1 MSRVQT
7 ATFLA
12 TVSCV
17 ALIGFPALAQTVE
30 TAQDV
35 AREQHRDRTVEG
47 FAPRAA
53 VGADMFYSTDADDT
67 EVFKV
72 GANLDWKW
80 KGPDEYLGIRV
91 ENATFSPVGQHSRDQ
106 QRVYLRAA
114 DKTGDWTWKFNAG
127 TDGEALLG
135 SASIHND
142 ARFRQEYFIEREV
155 LETPRG
161 VDDGIYYTFVG
172 GALDLPI
179 NDRNNV
185 TVVAGLQDFT
195 GDNVRT
201 HLRATYVHVL
211 KPEWGV
217 SVQLRARYFHSSEPG
232 EYDYFSPEDY
242 VEVMP
247 VVQMRRYYGGWRYL
261 VAGGY
266 GGQKASGDDWNEA
279 RFVTA
284 QVVSPPV
291 REWSVNGGV
300 TYSNT
305 PIASG
310 YTYDYTQVNFGLVR
324 AF

>member
-1 MSRVQT
+1 MNRHSIFSLLV
-7 ATFLA
+7 
-12 TVSCV
+12 TVSAV
-17 ALIGFPALAQTVE
+17 ALSSHTSAQTVE
-30 TAQDV
+30 TAQEI
-35 AREQHRDRTVEG
+35 AREQHRDRSAEG
-47 FAPRAA
+47 FTPSHA
-53 VGADMFYSTDADDT
+53 VGADIFYSTDADDT
-67 EVFKV
+67 EVLKL

-80 KGPDEYLGIRV
+80 KGPDEYLGLRV
-91 ENATFSPVGQHSRDQ
+91 ETAKFSPIGQSSREA
-106 QRVYLRAA
+106 QRVYLRGA
-114 DKTGDWTWKFNAG
+114 DTTGDWTWKFNAG
-127 TDGEALLG
+127 TDGDALLG
-135 SASIHND
+135 SASVNNN

-155 LETPRG
+155 LETPQG
-161 VDDGIYYTFVG
+161 VDDGIYYTFIG

-185 TVVAGLQDFT
+185 TLVAGLQDFT
-195 GDNVRT
+195 GENVRT

-217 SVQLRARYFHSSEPG
+217 SVQLRARYFHSSHPG
-232 EYDYFSPEDY
+232 EFDYFSPEDY

-291 REWSVNGGV
+291 REWAVNAGV

-310 YTYDYTQVNFGLVR
+310 YTYDYTQFNVGLTR